1 MNKPHVVK
9 MAKSANAQFCI
20 KPLECSP
27 RPKRVKTIVNKTWH
41 FLISE
46 HTKNQYNQQNA
57 MTYWQTHEN
66 QWNKTTQKET
76 PA

>member
-1 MNKPHVVK
+1 MWLKWQSQLTHSFVEK
-9 MAKSANAQFCI
+9 ETATWI
-20 KPLECSP
+20 
-27 RPKRVKTIVNKTWH
+27 VKTIVNKTWH

-46 HTKNQYNQQNA
+46 HTKNQYNQQSA

>member
-1 MNKPHVVK
+1 MHSFVEKET
-9 MAKSANAQFCI
+9 ATWI
-20 KPLECSP
+20 
-27 RPKRVKTIVNKTWH
+27 VKTIVNKTWH